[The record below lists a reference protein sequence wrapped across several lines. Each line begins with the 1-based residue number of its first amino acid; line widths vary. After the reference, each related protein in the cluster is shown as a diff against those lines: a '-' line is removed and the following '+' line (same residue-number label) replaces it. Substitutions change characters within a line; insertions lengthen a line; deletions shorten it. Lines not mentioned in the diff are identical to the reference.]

1 MAYKRLIGPALWCI
15 DTYYDTP
22 SSGSNSDGNAY
33 IVANNPRFN
42 LPAGMKEVYVLALI
56 GSHVKAN
63 QYPVA
68 YSGNNSGMCW
78 SVPGWPDGT
87 SDARIKTSSDP
98 NSAVINLGAITN
110 TSPCVVY
117 EHFKSDA
124 STGIIE
130 VSIPSK
136 SVSGKYSGAVLG
148 GDDISQ
154 IAIPGDQSGDQY
166 SKIYWMIISN
176 SEISTAERVEIVTPT
191 ITNTGWTAAS
201 DGATYTTAT
210 DGATLTMSIAA
221 DDPSGKTFKCMQGF
235 ALNAAGSSV
244 ISKLSIGD
252 KQFTLAGDGSEKL
265 MGDCVASKSIT
276 FTAND

>member
-1 MAYKRLIGPALWCI
+1 MAYKRLIGPAPWCI
-15 DTYYDTP
+15 DAYYDTP
-22 SSGSNSDGNAY
+22 STGTDSDGNTY
-33 IVANNPRFN
+33 MLGNNPRFN
-42 LPAGMKEVYVLALI
+42 LPSGMKEVYVLALI
-56 GSHVKAN
+56 GSNGTDN

-68 YSGNNSGMCW
+68 YSGNNSDMCW
-78 SVPGWPDGT
+78 SVSGWPDNT
-87 SDARIKTSSDP
+87 PDAKIKTSLDK
-98 NSAVINLGAITN
+98 NSAVIDLGAITN

-124 STGIIE
+124 SAGLIE

-136 SVSGKYSGAVLG
+136 SVSGKYSGAVLA

-154 IAIPGDQSGDQY
+154 IAIPGTEA
-166 SKIYWMIISN
+166 SKIYWMIISD

-276 FTAND
+276 FTANT

>member
-15 DTYYDTP
+15 DTYDYTP
-22 SSGSNSDGNAY
+22 AIENDSDGNAY

-42 LPAGMKEVYVLALI
+42 LPSGMKELYVLALI
-56 GSHVKAN
+56 GSNGTAN
-63 QYPVA
+63 NYPVA
-68 YSGNNSGMCW
+68 YSGNNSDMCW
-78 SVPGWPDGT
+78 SVSGWPDNT
-87 SDARIKTSSDP
+87 TDAKIKTGGAP
-98 NSAVINLGAITN
+98 NTAVINLGAIDN
-110 TSPCVVY
+110 SSPCVVY

-124 STGIIE
+124 SAGIIE

-136 SVSGKYSGAVLG
+136 SVSGKYSGAVLA
-148 GDDISQ
+148 GDDISK
-154 IAIPGDQSGDQY
+154 IAVPGDRF
-166 SKIYWMIISN
+166 SKIYWMIISD

-201 DGATYTTAT
+201 DGVTYTTAT

-235 ALNAAGSSV
+235 ALDAAGSSV

-252 KQFTLAGDGSEKL
+252 KQFTKLAGDGSEKL
-265 MGDCVASKSIT
+265 MGDCVTSKSIT
-276 FTAND
+276 FKANT